1 MNSNLIGYRIG
12 RRILVKRNDWE
23 STLIEVEILEKAYGA
38 VKVKVLSEG
47 WWKLGELI
55 WLSTNMNAKEFW
67 YVEASVG
74 WAD

>member
-23 STLIEVEILEKAYGA
+23 NNLIEVEILEKAYGA
-38 VKVKVLSEG
+38 VKVQVLSEG
-47 WWKLGELI
+47 WRKLGKII
-55 WLSTNMNAKEFW
+55 WLSTNMSLKEFW
-67 YVEASVG
+67 YVAASVG